1 METGAGRRADERKV
15 RQVEP
20 DGVRAGALADDD
32 VDGVVLHRGIED
44 LLHRA
49 VEAVD
54 LIDKENVVLTQV
66 GQKRR
71 EVARLFDGGAG
82 GDADVAAERCRER
95 RRQRGF
101 AQAGRAVEQH
111 VVQGLSP
118 LLGGLD
124 EHGQVVL
131 RLLLADI
138 LPQGLG
144 PEGPLLGVLLQ
155 EGLGHDGLF
164 INVGPEINAQVLTLL
179 FTLCRRIIST

>member
-1 METGAGRRADERKV
+1 M

-82 GDADVAAERCRER
+82 GDANVDAHLGGDDARER
-95 RRQRGF
+95 RF
-101 AQAGRAVEQH
+101 AEARRAVEQN
-111 VVQGLSP
+111 VVERLIAP
-118 LLGGLD
+118 LCRLD
-124 EHGQVVL
+124 EDGEVAL
-131 RLLLADI
+131 GLLLPDVFAERFRA
-138 LPQGLG
+138 QRA
-144 PEGPLLGVLLQ
+144 LLRVLAQ